1 MNSMKNRIMRYLP
14 LLAISLSTMSCSD
27 FLTLKPEYQMNELG
41 FYQNESDFETAV
53 VGLYSGL
60 QSYGQNL
67 IWMNELATDNAVFQL
82 ANAET
87 AVTGF
92 VI

>member
-1 MNSMKNRIMRYLP
+1 MKNRIMRYLP

-53 VGLYSGL
+53 CIPDYRAMVK
-60 QSYGQNL
+60 
-67 IWMNELATDNAVFQL
+67 I
-82 ANAET
+82 
-87 AVTGF
+87 
-92 VI
+92 